1 MFFKGSKIIKFIQDE
16 TMGDINED
24 WKQEQME
31 KEEDNSLS
39 FQTDESMKDLD
50 LISEKPES
58 SKVKENLGRKISNKI
73 LDQFKNQEN
82 KSLIGKSL
90 SPEKQQ

>member
-31 KEEDNSLS
+31 KEQDNSLS

-50 LISEKPES
+50 LMS
-58 SKVKENLGRKISNKI
+58 
-73 LDQFKNQEN
+73 
-82 KSLIGKSL
+82 
-90 SPEKQQ
+90 